1 MVCIEEMKL
10 TEKIRNN
17 MPPNSLET
25 GVCHVL
31 IYGSYVWLALQVL
44 ATLWLYIYGMGYFL
58 N

>member
-1 MVCIEEMKL
+1 
-10 TEKIRNN
+10 

-44 ATLWLYIYGMGYFL
+44 ATLWLYILWDGLFL
-58 N
+58 NLNRQKRSSHPITL

>member
-1 MVCIEEMKL
+1 
-10 TEKIRNN
+10 

-44 ATLWLYIYGMGYFL
+44 ATFMAIYFMGWVISKFK
-58 N
+58 